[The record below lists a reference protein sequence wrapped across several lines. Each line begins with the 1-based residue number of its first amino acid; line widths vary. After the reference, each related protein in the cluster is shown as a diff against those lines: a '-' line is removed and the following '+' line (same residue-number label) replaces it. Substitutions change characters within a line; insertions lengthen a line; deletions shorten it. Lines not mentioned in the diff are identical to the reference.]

1 MSYRSTTS
9 VVILKDFKII
19 SLPIIP
25 SAYVNRID
33 PAVWQ
38 EFVSQVQ
45 NRTNQTFAQT
55 NDIAGAASKRRC
67 LQITYIVCAPLVF
80 ILGYLAYY
88 CLLITGLYV
97 YLLAIGA
104 ILAIAAFASFIGAV
118 VTATKCGSMMKAYR
132 FACQQDLNGAFA
144 YMNQRYNNMIY
155 FSTAR
160 STHRNNG
167 KVQLGITVVLRAQN
181 ITPNMAQMVGTATG
195 QVNVMQQGVMPV
207 QVQGVPMQLP
217 NGQIVYQVAAQPQ
230 QGQQVVMPI
239 QQQMQQQMAQQ
250 PVQMQQ
256 VVVPIQQQQ
265 GGPPQ
270 YGAPQYQPP
279 NVNANA
285 PPMAYGAMEGGEGV
299 NNGNNNNN
307 ANANGGTTGGPDQ
320 YQ

>member
-1 MSYRSTTS
+1 
-9 VVILKDFKII
+9 
-19 SLPIIP
+19 
-25 SAYVNRID
+25 
-33 PAVWQ
+33 
-38 EFVSQVQ
+38 
-45 NRTNQTFAQT
+45 
-55 NDIAGAASKRRC
+55 
-67 LQITYIVCAPLVF
+67 
-80 ILGYLAYY
+80 
-88 CLLITGLYV
+88 
-97 YLLAIGA
+97 
-104 ILAIAAFASFIGAV
+104 
-118 VTATKCGSMMKAYR
+118 
-132 FACQQDLNGAFA
+132 
-144 YMNQRYNNMIY
+144 
-155 FSTAR
+155 
-160 STHRNNG
+160 
-167 KVQLGITVVLRAQN
+167 
-181 ITPNMAQMVGTATG
+181 MAQMVGTATG